1 MVPAINFNPVQD
13 AHDLRKA
20 MKGFGCDDS
29 ILINI
34 ITKRS
39 NQQRQLIEKEY
50 KTHFGRDLI
59 SDLKSETSGNF
70 ENLLI
75 ALMTPSMEFYIK
87 QIFSAIDGL
96 GTDEDVLIEFL
107 CGLSNAEMHTICHA
121 YRQKYRK
128 EMESDIVG
136 DTSGHF
142 KRLLVALS
150 TGGRDENKPVDVELV
165 RRDASDLLR
174 AGELKIGTDESA
186 FNLVFCRRS
195 YAHIKA
201 VNEEYKTLTGHYLDK
216 AIESEFSGS
225 IRDGLLAVLGH
236 SVNKYEYYASLLH
249 KSMVGLGTNDN
260 QLIRTIVNRSE
271 IDLLNVKE
279 AFEQKY
285 GKSLKSWIKG
295 DTSGSYKKCLY
306 SLIHEQ

>member
-1 MVPAINFNPVQD
+1 MPAPNFNPVQD

-29 ILINI
+29 VLINI

-50 KTHFGRDLI
+50 KTHYGRDLI
-59 SDLKSETSGNF
+59 SDLKSETKGNF
-70 ENLLI
+70 ENLLVS
-75 ALMTPSMEFYIK
+75 LMIPSLEFYIR
-87 QIFSAIDGL
+87 QIYSAIEGL
-96 GTDEDVLIEFL
+96 GTDDEVLIEFL
-107 CGLSNAEMHTICHA
+107 CGLSNVEMHTICEA
-121 YRQKYRK
+121 YRQKYRR
-128 EMESDIVG
+128 ELEADIIG

-142 KRLLVALS
+142 KRLLVSLC
-150 TGGRDENKPVDVELV
+150 TGGRDENKPVDYELA
-165 RRDASDLLR
+165 RRDASDLLK

-195 YAHIKA
+195 YPHIKA
-201 VNEEYKTLTGHYLDK
+201 VNDEYKKITGHFMDK

-225 IRDGLLAVLGH
+225 IRNGLLAVLGCA
-236 SVNKYEYYASLLH
+236 VNKYEYFASRLH
-249 KSMVGLGTNDN
+249 KSMAGLGTNDN
-260 QLIRTIVNRSE
+260 QLIRIIVTRSE
-271 IDLLNVKE
+271 IDLICIKE

-295 DTSGSYKKCLY
+295 DTSGSYRNCLY
-306 SLIHEQ
+306 SLILEQ